1 MTPGHSLQVLMFPG
15 NAYGHLHVTPEG
27 SLRIQGAQKE
37 DSGFLVC
44 SALSVAGSASARAYL
59 QVTSVAD
66 VPPPILDFGPANQ
79 TLPMSSVATLPC
91 QANEKDVK
99 IKWYKNGSPLDEAK
113 DRIHIKQSGTLQI
126 DGEMNEVVILG

>member
-1 MTPGHSLQVLMFPG
+1 MFPG

-44 SALSVAGSASARAYL
+44 SALSVAGSAAARAFL

-79 TLPMSSVATLPC
+79 TLPLASTAILPC
-91 QANEKDVK
+91 QASEKDVK
-99 IKWYKNGSPLDEAK
+99 IKWYKNGSPLEEGK
-113 DRIHIKQSGTLQI
+113 GRIHIKPTGTLEI
-126 DGEMNEVVILG
+126 SGE